1 MEHIGVFRGSS
12 AMGCESA
19 DRLLSSTS
27 ARSAVGMGI
36 PMGMGMRW
44 IWGGNS
50 VPTAALT
57 SAVVVCQYTVHILCG
72 KRQKT
77 VECLSVRLSLP
88 SVDSS
93 SSGGRRVCC

>member
-44 IWGGNS
+44 IWGWKFRPHG
-50 VPTAALT
+50 
-57 SAVVVCQYTVHILCG
+57 SADF
-72 KRQKT
+72 RRR
-77 VECLSVRLSLP
+77 RLP
-88 SVDSS
+88 IH
-93 SSGGRRVCC
+93 GPHTMR